1 MEKKN
6 VPGNKK
12 AANTVIT
19 VHDKFVVGIWETSSR
34 RISGR
39 VVVDSLFSVESFSTT
54 KKPEHL
60 VAKTLA
66 KKVIPGLREI
76 IESYEAKLTET
87 LKTIRDEVNERMA
100 DPLLKSIEFDAPQEQ
115 TYELVVDGRHSWP
128 LVNRFVRSIVLVD
141 EISQALRQMYLS
153 GFIDYGEY
161 KKREKKAA
169 KPIWQCMTRLDEV
182 IKHYHQ
188 QRKQIA
194 AITTAANVG

>member
-6 VPGNKK
+6 APGNKK

-66 KKVIPGLREI
+66 KRSFQACGNHRKLRGQVDRNPEN
-76 IESYEAKLTET
+76 YQ
-87 LKTIRDEVNERMA
+87 DEVDERMA
-100 DPLLKSIEFDAPQEQ
+100 DPLLKSIEFGAPQEQ

-141 EISQALRQMYLS
+141 EISGASPDVPVRLHRLRRVQ
-153 GFIDYGEY
+153 E
-161 KKREKKAA
+161 A
-169 KPIWQCMTRLDEV
+169 
-182 IKHYHQ
+182 
-188 QRKQIA
+188 
-194 AITTAANVG
+194 